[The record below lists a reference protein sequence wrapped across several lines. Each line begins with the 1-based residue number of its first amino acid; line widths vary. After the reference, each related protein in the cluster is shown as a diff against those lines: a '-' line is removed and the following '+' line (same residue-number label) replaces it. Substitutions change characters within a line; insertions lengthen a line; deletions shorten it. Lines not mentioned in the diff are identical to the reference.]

1 MTQVTAPLHGAT
13 GATAFRALYLLR
25 AEKRK
30 SAVQSIRKSCV
41 AVAGFEDEMAM
52 PKNVGSSCILPTTTG
67 LRPGS

>member
-52 PKNVGSSCILPTTTG
+52 QKNVGSSCILSTTTR

>member
-25 AEKRK
+25 ADKRK

-52 PKNVGSSCILPTTTG
+52 QKNVGSSCILPTTTG
-67 LRPGS
+67 LRRGS